1 MRIRSIFKFLPPV
14 LEYNQ
19 MDIPIEE
26 FLTPPQV
33 VILLKQTNGESNATV
48 AEGDKVKTGQKL
60 ASNISNNG
68 AISSVTGEVK
78 ELAPMLGARGET
90 FTAVTIENHGSD
102 EWDSSIVPDEDYL
115 SKPPEELR
123 NKLKEFGWFLTPPV
137 LNRLE
142 PAKDRSGRSITKE
155 QRSEISRRDSE
166 NPIGVPSEPRIVED
180 KQIDTVIVNAFDS
193 EPIVAISQ
201 QLLKENSVDIKL
213 GLSSCKRIFEASRV
227 ILTAPENLQNIAK
240 QTAPDGVTV
249 STLKPIYP
257 NGHPHLLVYKIMGK
271 EVPEGGTPED
281 IGISVI
287 SLEKLLAMVRLL
299 RDGKPQIEKVL
310 TVAKQPH
317 TPFPLTKGG
326 QGGCDKEEGIP
337 SPTVLKVRIGTLVS
351 DILSH
356 CGVVLADNDRLII
369 GGPMRGTAYFSPDY
383 PITKHSDAV
392 IVQNAKEIIKLTDNP
407 CVNCGG
413 CVRICPVYLQPHLL
427 SRYSEFGLFSATKRY
442 EIDACIEC
450 GLCGYVCTARRP
462 MLQYIQFA
470 KDMIRK
476 EGETIE

>member
-1 MRIRSIFKFLPPV
+1 V
-14 LEYNQ
+14 A
-19 MDIPIEE
+19 
-26 FLTPPQV
+26 V
-33 VILLKQTNGESNATV
+33 V
-48 AEGDKVKTGQKL
+48 EGDKVKTGQKL
-60 ASNISNNG
+60 ASNISNSG

-78 ELAPMLGARGET
+78 ELTPMLGARGET

-123 NKLKEFGWFLTPPV
+123 NKLREFGWFL
-137 LNRLE
+137 
-142 PAKDRSGRSITKE
+142 
-155 QRSEISRRDSE
+155 
-166 NPIGVPSEPRIVED
+166 VPED
-180 KQIDTVIVNAFDS
+180 KKIETIIVNAFDS
-193 EPIVAISQ
+193 EPIVAIGQ
-201 QLLKENSVDIKL
+201 QLLREYSNDIQS
-213 GLSSCKRIFEASRV
+213 GLASCKHIFSAERV
-227 ILTAPENLQNIAK
+227 ILAAPENLQNIVR

-249 STLKPIYP
+249 STLKPLYP
-257 NGHPHLLVYKIMGK
+257 NGHPHLLAYKIMGK

-310 TVAKQPH
+310 TVAKQPP
-317 TPFPLTKGG
+317 TPFIKG
-326 QGGCDKEEGIP
+326 EGIP
-337 SPTVLKVRIGTLVS
+337 SPKVLKVRIGTLVS

-383 PITKHSDAV
+383 PITEHSDAV
-392 IVQNAKEIIKLTDNP
+392 IVQDAKEIIKVTGNP

-427 SRYSEFGLFSATKRY
+427 SRYSEFGLFSETKRY